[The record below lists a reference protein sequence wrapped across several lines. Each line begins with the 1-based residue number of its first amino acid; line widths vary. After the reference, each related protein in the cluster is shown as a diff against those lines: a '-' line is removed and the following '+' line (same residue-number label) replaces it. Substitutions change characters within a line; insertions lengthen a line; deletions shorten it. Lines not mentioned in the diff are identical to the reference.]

1 MANVD
6 KEVSLSVE
14 NIIEEPLLGTVVVL
28 LWTIVVLD
36 EAKLVV
42 FVLGWRVGPRVVEVN
57 DDFVVGLEIGSV
69 VSTGLAIFVAEV
81 VLDEL

>member
-1 MANVD
+1 MVNVD
-6 KEVSLSVE
+6 KEDSLSVE

-42 FVLGWRVGPRVVEVN
+42 FVLGWRVGPRVVELLCGN
-57 DDFVVGLEIGSV
+57 LFVVLEIGSV
-69 VSTGLAIFVAEV
+69 DS
-81 VLDEL
+81 